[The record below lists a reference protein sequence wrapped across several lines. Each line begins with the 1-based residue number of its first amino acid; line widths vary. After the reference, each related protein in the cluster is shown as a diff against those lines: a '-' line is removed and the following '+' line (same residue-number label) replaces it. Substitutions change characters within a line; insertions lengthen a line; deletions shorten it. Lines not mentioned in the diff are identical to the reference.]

1 MGIFLRFL
9 PLVVALFE
17 VATFLE
23 QVQHPLE
30 YPWIVGLGVLAM
42 PVAAIVIGWRRVRFF
57 DLVEKMTPSFL
68 LLASLAFA
76 LLLVEWRVALIVM
89 ISIAGISSFI
99 SLELLFQLAFDPSR
113 YPVNGLSRVNIAY
126 VPLILWYVASTSSG
140 LMTFLHMDRL
150 IHLALLTSLGA
161 ILFRTTG
168 HPGANWRQNATWSSI
183 GALVGAQVGLLGTL
197 LPVSLPMQG
206 MLAAL
211 IMCAALR
218 ARRYKY
224 DPKPSARA
232 AILEGGFATLAF
244 IVLLS
249 TATWF

>member
-9 PLVVALFE
+9 PLLVAMVEVVVFFE
-17 VATFLE
+17 
-23 QVQHPLE
+23 QSKHPLE
-30 YPWIVGLGVLAM
+30 YPWIAGIGVLAL
-42 PVAAIVIGWRRVRFF
+42 PVAAIVIGWGRVRFF

-76 LLLVEWRVALIVM
+76 LLLVEWRVAFWVIV
-89 ISIAGISSFI
+89 SIAGISSFI

-126 VPLILWYVASTSSG
+126 VPLILWYVASTSAG

-150 IHLALLTSLGA
+150 IHLALLTALGA
-161 ILFRTTG
+161 MLFRTTG
-168 HPGANWRQNATWSSI
+168 HPGASWQQNATWSLI
-183 GALVGAQVGLLGTL
+183 GALVGSQVGLLETM
-197 LPVSLPMQG
+197 LPISLPMQG

-211 IMCAALR
+211 ILSAALR
-218 ARRYKY
+218 TRRYKY
-224 DPKPSARA
+224 DPKPSRRT
-232 AILEGGFATLAF
+232 AIIEGGFATASF
-244 IVLLS
+244 IILLS